1 MLYLYYVFNRCHS
14 KPTFLWQKDSQK
26 FLPCGSTSIAK
37 KFLRCILYQLAPNG
51 VFAQIFQMKHNGNNN
66 NHLIP

>member
-1 MLYLYYVFNRCHS
+1 MFNQCDFCTRCHTR
-14 KPTFLWQKDSQK
+14 PTFLWQKESQK

-51 VFAQIFQMKHNGNNN
+51 VFTQIFQMKHNGNSTHNTN
-66 NHLIP
+66 

>member
-1 MLYLYYVFNRCHS
+1 MYTISLCNRCHS
-14 KPTFLWQKDSQK
+14 RPTFLWQKDSQK

-51 VFAQIFQMKHNGNNN
+51 VFTQIFQMKHNSND
-66 NHLIP
+66 NHCYLT